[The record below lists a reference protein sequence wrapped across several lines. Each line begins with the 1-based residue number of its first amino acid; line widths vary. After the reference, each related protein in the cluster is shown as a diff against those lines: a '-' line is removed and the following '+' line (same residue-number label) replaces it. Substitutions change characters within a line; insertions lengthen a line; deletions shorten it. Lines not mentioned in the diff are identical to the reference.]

1 MVDDSG
7 VIYEIDD
14 LEEVTGLRR
23 VDTSDDKEA
32 GDVRTTKE
40 EEEADIELKLVE
52 RVAQRWHAASL
63 EMSVGEEQDAGDM
76 QLVYHRHAV
85 SDSLIRCSLQELGS
99 LKQRM

>member
-52 RVAQRWHAASL
+52 RVAQH
-63 EMSVGEEQDAGDM
+63 
-76 QLVYHRHAV
+76 
-85 SDSLIRCSLQELGS
+85 
-99 LKQRM
+99 